1 MPKEKRPEKNYY
13 EILRISRDATR
24 QDVVKAYEQIKEAF
38 GPQSMAVYSL
48 VEEEERRSIMDKIE
62 KAFTVLTDDVRRAK
76 YNSQLDRPDDETA
89 PMFLQTGPP
98 PEAVHD
104 NKAKPAPVVSETQPA
119 EISPATESNASSRS
133 GSEQDDA
140 AKKTPETPSGET
152 LPEKAEPVEVAA
164 KPKAGLPFDPSKF
177 SDFDG
182 KALKQIREA
191 LGINLSE
198 VSEKTKIGKT
208 FLQFLEDN
216 KYEFLPAE
224 VYVKG
229 FVKQI
234 AAMYGLNSSKVA
246 ESYIALYKKATHK
259 KQ

>member
-13 EILRISRDATR
+13 DILRVSRAATR

-62 KAFTVLTDDVRRAK
+62 KAFSVLTDDVRRAK
-76 YNSQLDRPDDETA
+76 YNAQIDRPTDANDADQHKEELPSDESKEIKTA
-89 PMFLQTGPP
+89 VKQKSYGEEFVDTPR
-98 PEAVHD
+98 
-104 NKAKPAPVVSETQPA
+104 
-119 EISPATESNASSRS
+119 ATEASTPDPANKSAKTDEPSKQEPGKDKS
-133 GSEQDDA
+133 GDESPTTK
-140 AKKTPETPSGET
+140 KKT
-152 LPEKAEPVEVAA
+152 
-164 KPKAGLPFDPSKF
+164 GLPFDPSKF

-191 LGINLSE
+191 LEIDLSD
-198 VSEKTKIGKT
+198 VCDKTKIGKT

-216 KYEFLPAE
+216 KYEYLPAE

-234 AAMYGLNSSKVA
+234 AAMYGLNSAKVA
-246 ESYIALYKKATHK
+246 ESYIALYKKGTAK